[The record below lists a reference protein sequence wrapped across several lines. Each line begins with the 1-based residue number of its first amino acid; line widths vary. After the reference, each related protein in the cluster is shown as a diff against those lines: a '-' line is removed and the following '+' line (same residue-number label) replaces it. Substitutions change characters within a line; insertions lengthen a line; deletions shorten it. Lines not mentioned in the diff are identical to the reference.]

1 MPGGGIHLRSVRALE
16 QELQCELNQP
26 RVVGLRS
33 DCSKSVIV
41 GLSYAG
47 AGDQTRR
54 VIAVVPCAGE
64 SELNAIEGVEE
75 FRPELNPKPVFRAE
89 GRCLE

>member
-33 DCSKSVIV
+33 DRSKPVIV
-41 GLSYAG
+41 GVELPGVDGVLS
-47 AGDQTRR
+47 
-54 VIAVVPCAGE
+54 
-64 SELNAIEGVEE
+64 
-75 FRPELNPKPVFRAE
+75 
-89 GRCLE
+89 RCSLCQGIRTERD